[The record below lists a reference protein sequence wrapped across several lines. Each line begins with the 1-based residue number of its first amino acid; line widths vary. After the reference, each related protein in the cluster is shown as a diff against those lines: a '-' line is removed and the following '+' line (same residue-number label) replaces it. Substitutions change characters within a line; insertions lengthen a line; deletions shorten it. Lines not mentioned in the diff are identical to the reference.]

1 MYFRVIKMYDIII
14 VGAGPAGLTAAIY
27 AKRANKNVLI
37 LEKNGFGG
45 QITSSPK
52 VENYPGFES
61 VSGSELA
68 DSIVSQVL
76 AQGAD
81 VEIEAVTEIKDNGKT
96 KTVITEEGNEY
107 ESLAVIIAGGAKHR
121 HLGLPNEEKF
131 IGEGISF
138 CAVCDGA
145 FYTNKTVALIGG
157 GNSAL
162 QEAILLCET
171 CKKVYVVQNLDFLT
185 GEERLQEILRSRGN
199 AEIITGAVVSEIPD
213 SDKLSSIIIKK
224 TATGEETTLEI
235 DGMFVAIGLEPENEN
250 FKNVADLDKFGY
262 IDTDETCATK
272 TQGVFVAGDCRKKTV
287 RQVATAV
294 ADGAVAAISACR
306 YIDAL

>member
-1 MYFRVIKMYDIII
+1 MYDIVV

-27 AKRANKNVLI
+27 ARRANKSVLI

-61 VSGSELA
+61 ISGSELA
-68 DSIVSQVL
+68 DSFVSQGL

-81 VEIEAVTEIKDNGKT
+81 VEIETVTEICDNGKT
-96 KTVITEEGNEY
+96 KTVLTEEGSKY
-107 ESLAVIIAGGAKHR
+107 ECLSVIIANGAKHR
-121 HLGLPNEEKF
+121 HLGLANEEKF

-145 FYTNKTVALIGG
+145 FYANKTVALIGG

-199 AEIITGAVVSEIPD
+199 AEIITGTVVDEIVD
-213 SDKLSSIIIKK
+213 GAALSCIVVKK
-224 TATGEETTLEI
+224 TATGEKTKLYI
-235 DGMFVAIGLEPENEN
+235 DGMFVAIGLVPENEG
-250 FKNVADLDKFGY
+250 FKNVADLDSYGY
-262 IDTDETCATK
+262 IDTDETCTTK
-272 TQGVFVAGDCRKKTV
+272 TPGVFVAGDSRKKAV

-294 ADGAVAAISACR
+294 SDGAVAAISACR